1 MFWKI
6 LQWVQFLISLIR
18 EAEDKLGA
26 GRGPDKKA
34 LVLAGATRELD
45 AIATAAQI
53 PGCAVEVLAGHVG
66 NLIDAVVGL
75 FNCFGVFAVEYET
88 LLEPAPAPATEEAP
102 KTRSRRS

>member
-26 GRGPDKKA
+26 GRGREKKA

-45 AIATAAQI
+45 ALATATQI
-53 PGCAVEVLAGHVG
+53 SGCSVELLADHVG

-75 FNCFGVFAVEYET
+75 FNCFGVFAGGSSG
-88 LLEPAPAPATEEAP
+88 LLEPATAPAPEEAP